1 MHYTVVDLSG
11 LWRWRWVCRCGE
23 KGLPVRS
30 IKRANEEG
38 LDHEAD
44 MLTEAR
50 HHTPTRF

>member
-11 LWRWRWVCRCGE
+11 VWKWRWKCTCGD

-30 IKRANEEG
+30 IKSANDAR

-44 MLTEAR
+44 MLTLAR
-50 HHTPTRF
+50 KANPTRF